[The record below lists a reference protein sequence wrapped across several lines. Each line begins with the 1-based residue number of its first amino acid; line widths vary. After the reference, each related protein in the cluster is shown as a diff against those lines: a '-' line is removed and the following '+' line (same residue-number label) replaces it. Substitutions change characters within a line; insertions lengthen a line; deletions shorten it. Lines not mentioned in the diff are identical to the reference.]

1 MNELKEIKDELRK
14 FKEDFEKRDEVRLK
28 QIEEMYES
36 LLDICDRILALE
48 IQESSLERKDEYGL
62 TILERIEKIEKRL
75 DMKPIKKESGV
86 TLVDEYGFYK
96 NL

>member
-1 MNELKEIKDELRK
+1 MDELKEIKDELRN
-14 FKEDFEKRDEVRLK
+14 FKEDFEKRDETRLK

-48 IQESSLERKDEYGL
+48 IKESSLERKDEYGL

>member
-1 MNELKEIKDELRK
+1 MDELKEIKDELRK
-14 FKEDFEKRDEVRLK
+14 FKEDFEKRDEIRLK

-48 IQESSLERKDEYGL
+48 IKEPSHTKKDEYGL

>member
-1 MNELKEIKDELRK
+1 MDELKGIKEELRK
-14 FKEDFEKRDEVRLK
+14 FKDDFEKSDEVRLK

-36 LLDICDRILALE
+36 LLDICDRLLALE
-48 IQESSLERKDEYGL
+48 IKESDHERKDEYGL
-62 TILERIEKIEKRL
+62 TLLERIEKIEKRL

>member
-1 MNELKEIKDELRK
+1 MDELKGIKEELRK
-14 FKEDFEKRDEVRLK
+14 FKDDFEKSDEVRLK

-36 LLDICDRILALE
+36 LLNICERLLALE
-48 IQESSLERKDEYGL
+48 IKESDLERKDEYGL
-62 TILERIEKIEKRL
+62 TLLERIEKIEKRL

>member
-1 MNELKEIKDELRK
+1 MDELKEIKDELRK
-14 FKEDFEKRDEVRLK
+14 FKEDFEKRDEIRLK

-48 IQESSLERKDEYGL
+48 IEESSLERKDEYGL

>member
-1 MNELKEIKDELRK
+1 MDELKEIKDELRK
-14 FKEDFEKRDEVRLK
+14 IKEDLEIKDEARLK
-28 QIEEMYES
+28 QLEEIHDS
-36 LLDICDRILALE
+36 LLNVCERLLTLE
-48 IQESSLERKDEYGL
+48 IKESDHERKDEYGL

>member
-1 MNELKEIKDELRK
+1 MDELKEIKDELRK

-48 IQESSLERKDEYGL
+48 IEESSLERKDEYGL

>member
-1 MNELKEIKDELRK
+1 MDELKEIKDELRN
-14 FKEDFEKRDEVRLK
+14 FKEDFEKRDETRLK

>member
-1 MNELKEIKDELRK
+1 MDELKEIKDELRK
-14 FKEDFEKRDEVRLK
+14 FKEDFEKRDEIRLK

-36 LLDICDRILALE
+36 LLNICERLLVLE
-48 IQESSLERKDEYGL
+48 TKEPSHTKKDEYGL
-62 TILERIEKIEKRL
+62 TLLERIEKIEKRL

>member
-1 MNELKEIKDELRK
+1 MDELKGIKDELRK
-14 FKEDFEKRDEVRLK
+14 FKEDFEERDEIRLK

-36 LLDICDRILALE
+36 LLDICDRLLALE
-48 IQESSLERKDEYGL
+48 IKESSLEKKDEYGL